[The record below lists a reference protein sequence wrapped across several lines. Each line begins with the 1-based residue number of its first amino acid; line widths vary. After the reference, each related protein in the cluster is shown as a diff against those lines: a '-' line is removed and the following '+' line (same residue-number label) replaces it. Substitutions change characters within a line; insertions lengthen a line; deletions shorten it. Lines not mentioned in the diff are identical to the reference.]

1 VLDGDPAAHRVDEAD
16 LMPLLSVITAA
27 HAARADTLPATGE
40 SLAAQELPP
49 GWEVEWLVQEDGP
62 RPGLADVAAA
72 VPQARYQANG
82 EQRGIA
88 DTRNL
93 ALCRARGDLVRT
105 LDSDDLLL
113 PGALARTIGVFAA
126 NPSVHWVAT
135 RPEYWM
141 RDGSRLSYYLL
152 LPEGIVR
159 PGVVGDYLRMHRR
172 CPIHCAGLTMRTT
185 TVRAVG
191 GWAANPR
198 VEDIELLAGISELTP
213 GYLEAEVGWIYRMH
227 DGQTVHEP
235 RWAANLVGTSYLMVH
250 NRIGAIRA
258 LRAGERG

>member
-1 VLDGDPAAHRVDEAD
+1 
-16 LMPLLSVITAA
+16 MPLLSVITAV
-27 HAARADTLPATGE
+27 HAGRAEFLPATGE
-40 SLAAQELPP
+40 SLAAQQLPR
-49 GWEVEWLVQEDGP
+49 GWEVEWMLQEDGDDP
-62 RPGLADVAAA
+62 HLADVAATF
-72 VPQARYQANG
+72 PQARYQANG

-93 ALCRARGDLVRT
+93 ALSRARGELVRT

-113 PGALARTIGVFAA
+113 PGALARTIGVVEA

-141 RDGSRLSYYLL
+141 RDDSRLVYYLL
-152 LPEGIVR
+152 LPEGMVQ
-159 PGVVGDYLRMHRR
+159 PGVVGDYLRTHRR

-185 TVRAVG
+185 TVRALG

-198 VEDIELLAGISELTP
+198 VEDIELLAGMSELVP

-227 DGQTVHEP
+227 DGQTVHES
-235 RWAANLVGTSYLMVH
+235 RWANNLVGTSYLMVH
-250 NRIGAIRA
+250 NRIEAIRA
-258 LRAGERG
+258 LRIGVRD